1 MKFLT
6 RALRCMLAVINLFW
20 WKTVSWVIKLE
31 MVIDSAFTVNTNG
44 YKFNKSFTS
53 DKVHVTC
60 KRRRGEKKIIFI
72 FTFLFF
78 SSPVQLVC
86 CIVSWMSIGEEMS
99 RCWGKKG
106 LTPQR
111 LESYSGKT
119 SHQGWKVVE
128 AFFAR
133 SESHQL
139 WGQLLRW
146 GRPLGA
152 KNHWWRK
159 TLHHTTWKAQ
169 WIFLYKSV
177 SKHKQKSRLFLNW
190 LITVFAPLTT
200 ALV

>member
-1 MKFLT
+1 MQWSGRKFKIWLK
-6 RALRCMLAVINLFW
+6 RN
-20 WKTVSWVIKLE
+20 
-31 MVIDSAFTVNTNG
+31 AFKASF
-44 YKFNKSFTS
+44 YPAKIFTS
-53 DKVHVTC
+53 DQKFMHHVKGGKERKRSSVHLP
-60 KRRRGEKKIIFI
+60 

-86 CIVSWMSIGEEMS
+86 CTVSWMSIGEEMS

-106 LTPQR
+106 LTAKR

-119 SHQGWKVVE
+119 SHQGWKVIE

-169 WIFLYKSV
+169 WIFLHKSV
-177 SKHKQKSRLFLNW
+177 SKYSREHNKPHTKLCMK
-190 LITVFAPLTT
+190 
-200 ALV
+200 